1 MPTRPEVSAFG
12 APLGWPQLSLYLT
25 VLDPAESLRFYQAAF
40 GFEPEGEP
48 MRDDAGNIQH
58 AGMRLGE
65 AAIMF
70 APEPA
75 DGSMRAPVSSGAQD
89 SLTFYLYV
97 PDVNALARR
106 ADGAGATML
115 QGPADQFWGDR
126 IAIFRCPNGYH
137 WTFAT
142 HVAEFDPSKG
152 TGA

>member
-1 MPTRPEVSAFG
+1 MGTRPEVSTFG
-12 APLGWPQLSLYLT
+12 GPLGWPQLSLYLT
-25 VLDPAESLRFYQAAF
+25 VRDPGDSLEFYQAAF

-48 MRDDAGNIQH
+48 MRDDAGRIQH
-58 AGMRLGE
+58 AGMRRDE

-89 SLTFYLYV
+89 SLTFYVYV
-97 PDVNALARR
+97 PDVDALARQ
-106 ADGAGATML
+106 ATGAGATVL
-115 QGPADQFWGDR
+115 QQPADQFWGDR

-142 HVAEFDPSKG
+142 HVAEFDPAK
-152 TGA
+152 APA